1 VTKKEIIIGSPKS
14 IYIIF
19 DPTDGPHVF
28 KTKEKAWRTWD
39 KWREEAEND
48 GYARIYDTFWEMFPP
63 QEYILKEQ

>member
-1 VTKKEIIIGSPKS
+1 MSKKDIITDPPKK

-28 KTKEKAWRTWD
+28 KTKEKAWKTWE

-48 GYARIYDTFWEMFPP
+48 GYQRIYDSFWEMFPP
-63 QEYILKEQ
+63 EEYIKK